1 MIHSIKTA
9 IDPICA
15 RMEIPKKDKE
25 RLIKI
30 YASQKRFFKTEENN
44 PTHNEVFRKKDFFK
58 LMSDLGLIV
67 KAFFEV
73 FLALF
78 SGCFFELRDLP
89 WKLSG
94 GLSSGEC

>member
-30 YASQKRFFKTEENN
+30 FASQKRFFKTEEHN
-44 PTHNEVFRKKDFFK
+44 PTHNEVFRKKDFSTKRLWFIRSTHWQTSK
-58 LMSDLGLIV
+58 KKQFSLHFLGN
-67 KAFFEV
+67 FYTQ
-73 FLALF
+73 
-78 SGCFFELRDLP
+78 
-89 WKLSG
+89 
-94 GLSSGEC
+94 